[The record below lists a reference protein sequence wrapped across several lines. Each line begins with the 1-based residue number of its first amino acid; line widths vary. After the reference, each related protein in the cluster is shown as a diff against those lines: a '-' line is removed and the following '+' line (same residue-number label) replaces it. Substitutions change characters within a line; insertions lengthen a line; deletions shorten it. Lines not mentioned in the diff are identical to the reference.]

1 MSVSHAVSSGMGCGG
16 AERVAPA
23 LPLERGEAC
32 LCMSAHLPFGDV
44 HVGIRSVY
52 QVVVHRAKRYLM
64 PHLTYICAT
73 LMVGITRTFLQ
84 YSQIN
89 EDKIY

>member
-1 MSVSHAVSSGMGCGG
+1 
-16 AERVAPA
+16 
-23 LPLERGEAC
+23 
-32 LCMSAHLPFGDV
+32 
-44 HVGIRSVY
+44 
-52 QVVVHRAKRYLM
+52 VVVHGAKRYLM